1 MIYLYL
7 YIFVVLVLL
16 CKLRV
21 VLHLLKFHLV
31 YIFYY
36 SNLYQSNCLKFFFY
50 KFSFLYKKKSN
61 SLKIKFK
68 DQKKRRTNK
77 PRRNM
82 NCIEKRI
89 LYIDSVTH
97 KKNKKKMN

>member
-36 SNLYQSNCLKFFFY
+36 SNLYQSNCLKFFFINLV
-50 KFSFLYKKKSN
+50 FCTKKSN